1 MRPLLLLIMLCGLAL
16 PAAATADSVQALQR
30 DLAGQ
35 MHRAGA
41 ASGALAID
49 VSARRTL
56 YGSRSTT
63 GRLPASVEKLW
74 TTSAVLTR
82 FGARAV
88 LRTRVFGSGRLDSHG
103 TWHGDLYLRG
113 GGDPTF
119 GHRSFAR
126 SAYGSGGSVEDLAS
140 AVRRAGITAITGLV
154 VGDESAF
161 DTRRG
166 TAPSGY
172 RPSIDIGGP
181 LSALSFDRGLTEGGG
196 AFQSNPASYAA
207 AQLVHA
213 LRAAH
218 VTVPSGHVASGRTPA
233 STRSRP
239 SLASASSPSVARLI
253 RLTNV
258 PSDNLFAELL
268 LKGLGARFGG
278 AGTTGRGAGVASKQA
293 DGLGLHPTV
302 LDGSGLSRGD
312 RTSPSQMVGLL
323 RRYASNRT
331 FTDSLAVAG
340 RSGTLENRMG
350 GTSAAGRCRGKTGT
364 LHDASNL
371 VGYCR
376 TRNDHLVVFAW
387 LMNFIDPSRA
397 HTLQDRMTE
406 ALARYRA
413 AGAVTKQAPAPAPA
427 DPPPA
432 SGGAPAHP

>member
-1 MRPLLLLIMLCGLAL
+1 MRRPLLFILLCGLAL
-16 PAAATADSVQALQR
+16 PATAAADSLQR

-35 MHRAGA
+35 MHQAGA
-41 ASGALAID
+41 SSGALVID

-63 GRLPASVEKLW
+63 GRLPASVEKMW
-74 TTSAVLTR
+74 TTSSVLTR
-82 FGARAV
+82 FGARSV
-88 LRTRVFGSGRLDSHG
+88 LRTRVFGAGHLDSHG

-119 GHRSFAR
+119 GHRAFAR

-140 AVRRAGITAITGLV
+140 AVRRAGLTRVTGLV
-154 VGDESAF
+154 IGDESAF
-161 DTRRG
+161 DSRRG

-181 LSALSFDRGLTEGGG
+181 LSALLFDRGLTAGGG
-196 AFQSNPASYAA
+196 GFQSNPASYAA
-207 AQLVHA
+207 AELVRA

-218 VTVPSGHVASGRTPA
+218 VAVPSGHVASGRTPA
-233 STRSRP
+233 SVRSRA
-239 SLASASSPSVARLI
+239 SLASVSSPSVARLI
-253 RLTNV
+253 RLTNA

-293 DGLGLHPTV
+293 DGLGLHPTL

-312 RTSPSQMVGLL
+312 RTSPSQMTGLL
-323 RRYASNRT
+323 RRYASNRS

-340 RSGTLENRMG
+340 RSGTLENRMR
-350 GTSAAGRCRGKTGT
+350 GTTAAGRCRGKTGT
-364 LHDASNL
+364 LHDVSNL

-413 AGAVTKQAPAPAPA
+413 AGTVKKQAPAP
-427 DPPPA
+427 PPA
-432 SGGAPAHP
+432 GSPPATGGAPAHP